1 MMAVVEIGGKQYR
14 VSPEDKIKV
23 EKISADVGEEVVLD
37 KVIMAEKEGGGLEV
51 GNPFLDNV
59 KVKARVINQ
68 GKDRKIIV
76 YKFKRRKNYH
86 RKYGHRQ
93 QFTQLKIEE
102 ILWK

>member
-76 YKFKRRKNYH
+76 YS
-86 RKYGHRQ
+86 
-93 QFTQLKIEE
+93 LK
-102 ILWK
+102 